1 MSEEQAQ
8 RTPSPVLPAL
18 CLAAD
23 AALVAAFAAMG
34 NRTHESGLSAA
45 DVWSTAWPFLAGL
58 VMGWIFTQSWRQH
71 STLWPAGVFVVI
83 YTVALGMTFRYFL
96 TDGGVQLSF
105 VLVATGTLAVLLL
118 ARRLLTTLLLPRA

>member
-1 MSEEQAQ
+1 MSQDQTQ
-8 RTPSPVLPAL
+8 RAPSPILPAL

-23 AALVAAFAAMG
+23 AALVTAFAAVG

-45 DVWSTAWPFLAGL
+45 DIWSTAWPFLVGL

-71 STLWPAGVFVVI
+71 STLWPAGAFVVI
-83 YTVALGMTFRYFL
+83 YTVALGMTFRHFL

-105 VLVATGTLAVLLL
+105 VLVATGTLMVLLL
-118 ARRLLTTLLLPRA
+118 GRRLLTTLLLPRS